1 MRLTNDEISGRLANL
16 PGWERVGDEIER
28 EWVLENFQAALAFVN
43 QVGALAEA
51 ADHHPDFL
59 LYGWNRVRLTL
70 TTHSERGL
78 TEKDFSL
85 AASIDQ
91 LLSSAR

>member
-1 MRLTNDEISGRLANL
+1 MRLTNDEISNRLANL
-16 PGWERVGDEIER
+16 PGWERIGDEIGR

-43 QVGALAEA
+43 QVGALAET
-51 ADHHPDFL
+51 ADHHPDL
-59 LYGWNRVRLTL
+59 LLHGWNRVRLTL

-85 AASIDQ
+85 AASINQ

>member
-1 MRLTNDEISGRLANL
+1 MRLTNDEISSRLANL
-16 PGWERVGDEIER
+16 PEWERIGDEIER
-28 EWVLENFQAALAFVN
+28 EWVLESFQAALAFVN
-43 QVGALAEA
+43 QVGVLAEA
-51 ADHHPDFL
+51 ADHHPDVL

-91 LLSSAR
+91 LSSAH

>member
-1 MRLTNDEISGRLANL
+1 MRLTNDEISHRLANL
-16 PGWERVGDEIER
+16 PAWERIGDEIER

-43 QVGALAEA
+43 QVGALAET
-51 ADHHPDFL
+51 ADHHPDIL

-70 TTHSERGL
+70 TTHSEQGL

-85 AASIDQ
+85 ATSIDQ
-91 LLSSAR
+91 LSSAH

>member
-1 MRLTNDEISGRLANL
+1 MRLTNDEISRQLANL
-16 PGWERVGDEIER
+16 PKWERIGDEIER
-28 EWVLENFQAALAFVN
+28 EWVLDNFQAALAFVN

-51 ADHHPDFL
+51 ADHHPDLL

-91 LLSSAR
+91 LSSAD